1 MTEFIIKDPSL
12 IQKLDQLNEKEL
24 EKLSE
29 VLEEEIPKL
38 CVSQT
43 PTGIYQI
50 HIPLQVSHIV
60 EKEK

>member
-1 MTEFIIKDPSL
+1 MTEFIIKDPNI

-38 CVSQT
+38 HVSQT

-50 HIPLQVSHIV
+50 HTPLQVSHIV
-60 EKEK
+60 EEDK

>member
-1 MTEFIIKDPSL
+1 MTEFIIKDPNI

-38 CVSQT
+38 HVYQT
-43 PTGIYQI
+43 PAGILRTPQT
-50 HIPLQVSHIV
+50 LQVSHIV
-60 EKEK
+60 EESK

>member
-1 MTEFIIKDPSL
+1 MAEFIIKDPNI

-38 CVSQT
+38 HVSQT

-50 HIPLQVSHIV
+50 HTPLHVSHIV
-60 EKEK
+60 EESK